1 MTSLLL
7 NQNYVKHL
15 RFTLHIFCFFQ
26 FMRKIMQN
34 NTPGEGGSDPSE
46 ETSLVIVQ
54 LASKFLFSSGLRTK
68 KSLRG
73 PAADWYELLTAH
85 FRGSKRVRAWFCQK
99 VLFDHP
105 SRFCEYILE
114 CPTAEVR
121 TAFVRIIVLI
131 AHFSL
136 GTSCS
141 NVIFLYTS
149 YK

>member
-1 MTSLLL
+1 
-7 NQNYVKHL
+7 
-15 RFTLHIFCFFQ
+15 
-26 FMRKIMQN
+26 MRKIMQN

-141 NVIFLYTS
+141 NVTLYTS

>member
-1 MTSLLL
+1 MA
-7 NQNYVKHL
+7 
-15 RFTLHIFCFFQ
+15 C
-26 FMRKIMQN
+26 
-34 NTPGEGGSDPSE
+34 NTQAADGAGGGSSVEPSE
-46 ETSLVIVQ
+46 ETSLVTVQ

-73 PAADWYELLTAH
+73 PAADWYDLLTAH
-85 FRGSKRVRAWFCQK
+85 LRGSKRVRAWFCQK

-121 TAFVRIIVLI
+121 TALVRIIVFI

-136 GTSCS
+136 GKS
-141 NVIFLYTS
+141 NDNS
-149 YK
+149 